1 MDKPAKQFQ
10 GKVALVTGASR
21 GIGRAI
27 ALELAGRGA
36 DIAFNYMRSHDAAA
50 ETEAAVRALG
60 VDCLRLKAQVG
71 DPDKIEQMF
80 ESVADHYGR
89 LDILVNNAASGV
101 QRAAVDLEPK
111 HWDWAMAVNARAPW
125 LCSVAAS
132 KLMPNGGSIVNI
144 SSMGSVRVL
153 PHYFSVGTSKAALE
167 AITRYLAVEFG
178 PLGIRVNG
186 VSGGYIETDAFDSF
200 PNREE
205 MLAATRTTIAGR
217 ALKAD
222 DMANAV
228 AFLCSDDAEMIRG
241 HVLLVDGGVTLT
253 A

>member
-1 MDKPAKQFQ
+1 MTPGPFK
-10 GKVALVTGASR
+10 GKVALVTGGSR

-27 ALELAGRGA
+27 ALDLAGRGA

-50 ETEAAVRALG
+50 ETEAAVRELG

-71 DPDKIEQMF
+71 DPEKITEMF
-80 ESVADHYGR
+80 KSVADHYGR

-111 HWDWAMAVNARAPW
+111 HWDWTMAVNARAPW
-125 LCSVAAS
+125 LCAVEATR
-132 KLMPNGGSIVNI
+132 LMPKGGSIVNI

-178 PLGIRVNG
+178 ALGIRVNG
-186 VSGGYIETDAFDSF
+186 VSGGYVETDSFDSF
-200 PNREE
+200 PNRDE
-205 MLAATRTTIAGR
+205 MLAATNSNIAGR
-217 ALKAD
+217 ALVAQ

-241 HVLLVDGGVTLT
+241 QVLVVDGGVTLT